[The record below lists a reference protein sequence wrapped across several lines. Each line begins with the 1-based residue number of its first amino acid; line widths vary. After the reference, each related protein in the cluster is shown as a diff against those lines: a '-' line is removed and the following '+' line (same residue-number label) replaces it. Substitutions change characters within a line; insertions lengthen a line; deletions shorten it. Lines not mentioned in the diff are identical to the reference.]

1 MKHVFVFLTSLFFN
15 VAFGNVTGLELAR
28 KVSAANDGFIS
39 ETSSMKMILVD
50 AHGNKISR
58 KMSGKTL
65 EINGDGDRGLMEFLT
80 PADVRGT
87 KMLTWSHLKGNDD
100 QWLYMPSIRRV
111 KRINS
116 RSKSS
121 SFMGSEFSYED
132 LTSQEVEKYTYKLLG
147 EKNGKGSN
155 KIFVLEKRPVKKS
168 GYSKQ
173 IHYINENYNQAEKI
187 EYYGRKGQLL
197 KTATPSGFKEY
208 TIKGKKIWRP
218 SSITMENKITR
229 KMSILVWETREFG
242 QNLNPQLFN
251 KRELR

>member
-1 MKHVFVFLTSLFFN
+1 MKLGYFFLTSFFMN
-15 VAFGNVTGLELAR
+15 MAFGNITGLELAK
-28 KVSAANDGFIS
+28 KVSIANDGFIS
-39 ETSSMKMILVD
+39 ETSSMKMVLVD

-58 KMSGKTL
+58 KMSGKTI
-65 EINGDGDRGLMEFLT
+65 EVEGDGDKGLMEFLT

-116 RSKSS
+116 RNKSS

-132 LTSQEVEKYTYKLLG
+132 LTSQEVEKYTYKLLSESDKQKTG
-147 EKNGKGSN
+147 
-155 KIFVLEKRPVKKS
+155 KIFVLEKRPVKRS

-173 IHYINENYNQAEKI
+173 VHYINENYNQAEKI

-197 KTATPSGFKEY
+197 KVAIPSDFKEY

-218 SSITMENKITR
+218 SSIIMENKVTR
-229 KMSILVWETREFG
+229 KKSILIWENREFG
-242 QNLNPQLFN
+242 KEMNPQVFT